1 MVGHADILKT
11 GGSLLFCGNLSTIS
25 RDSQSHTSELDGGG
39 GIADTTTID
48 VGVMLDPDIFG
59 HLLSENHRITRVYL
73 KK

>member
-39 GIADTTTID
+39 EVEA
-48 VGVMLDPDIFG
+48 
-59 HLLSENHRITRVYL
+59 SERRPLPLKESLGERVWG
-73 KK
+73 K